1 MIDFDKTVEE
11 YRDVL
16 TDKEIK
22 WFHALYTVN
31 FQKASNTMNNRQ
43 LVSYMNGVTGT
54 NNAYCSSCSSRHEQQ
69 INSFILLAMRNLEGS
84 DLLPSL
90 SNLKGA
96 MNNAYMIRSIKTSHD
111 KLLVNKV
118 SSLSREYNKL
128 RVRGKAKEAADVLH
142 NLNVLKDYR
151 KAFISLFEEDG
162 TFITSLSNRK
172 ANIVTAV
179 EEEDNEEAVKA
190 PLKDFEHG
198 RSTNA
203 KLSNERLSELMAEGL
218 NGKKIADET
227 GLSSSYIYRRIRNL
241 KKSKKNGQEK

>member
-22 WFHALYTVN
+22 WFHALYTVDYARN
-31 FQKASNTMNNRQ
+31 SANTMGMSK
-43 LVSYMNGVTGT
+43 LVTYMNGVSGAS
-54 NNAYCSSCSSRHEQQ
+54 NSYCSSCSSRHEQQ
-69 INSFILLAMRNLEGS
+69 INSFILLTMRNIQDS
-84 DLLPSL
+84 DLLPPL

-111 KLLVNKV
+111 KLLVNKI
-118 SSLSREYNKL
+118 SSLSRDYNKL
-128 RVRGKAKEAADVLH
+128 RVRGKEKEAADALH

-151 KAFISLFEEDG
+151 KAMRSLFNEDG

-172 ANIVTAV
+172 ANIVTAI
-179 EEEDNEEAVKA
+179 EEEAVNDSI
-190 PLKDFEHG
+190 KDSELG

-203 KLSNERLSELMAEGL
+203 KLSNERLSELMSEGL
-218 NGKKIADET
+218 NGKQIAEET
-227 GLSSSYIYRRIRNL
+227 GLSSSYIYRRIKKL
-241 KKSKKNGQEK
+241 KKAKKNAQEK